1 MKRFLYI
8 TTILILAIGCKNNST
23 NKANTVDESKDIKVF
38 VDPVI
43 TVNETNPVDTTKV
56 DSDNQSETFTY
67 NVYKSDSVTIDV
79 KNDNFD
85 FVVLLSIGDF
95 KKEFDLNKLNIPTK
109 TPDQV
114 QWINNEYAYMM
125 TWWSQAQSR
134 HIFIPTKRTNELIYL
149 DKDIEATDSVN
160 NNVVYIDTV
169 LASRDKLIFKAENL
183 LTRKSKAL
191 EISINEKNGI
201 YPFYDKIILTKSK
214 LTIATA
220 TETKSI
226 DIKEINIGL

>member
-109 TPDQV
+109 TPDQI

>member
-8 TTILILAIGCKNNST
+8 TTILILAIACKNNS
-23 NKANTVDESKDIKVF
+23 ANMASTADESKGINVF
-38 VDPVI
+38 IDPLI
-43 TVNETNPVDTTKV
+43 TFNETNQADTPKV
-56 DSDNQSETFTY
+56 DIDNQFEPFTY

-85 FVVLLSIGDF
+85 FVVLLSIGDL

-109 TPDQV
+109 SPNEI
-114 QWINNEYAYMM
+114 QWINNEYACMM
-125 TWWSQAQSR
+125 TWWSQALSR

-160 NNVVYIDTV
+160 NNVVYIDKV
-169 LASRDKLIFKAENL
+169 LASRDKVIFKAENL

-201 YPFYDKIILTKSK
+201 YPFYDKIILTKNK
-214 LTIATA
+214 LTIV
-220 TETKSI
+220 TETEEKSI
-226 DIKEINIGL
+226 DIKGINNVL